1 MGEHESGNGNGED
14 KGGRER
20 RQSERIP
27 VDLSVDYKHGDT
39 FLFSYITNISQMGIF
54 VRSEIPLPPGTV
66 LRLRFAPPGSEP
78 LELDGEVVWINP
90 YRPEGENLNP
100 GMGIRF
106 VHLTPA
112 MREKLVDL
120 VRTIAYLR
128 DEKDPSAS

>member
-1 MGEHESGNGNGED
+1 MGEGSNGNGNGQE
-14 KGGRER
+14 KSGRDR

-54 VRSEIPLPPGTV
+54 VRSEIPLPPGTI

-106 VHLTPA
+106 IHLTPT

-128 DEKDPSAS
+128 DEKDPDAS